1 MAMDIRKIKKLIEL
15 VQESGISELE
25 VTEGEESVR
34 ISRYPAQVTAPS
46 VQHYVTNP
54 QTPLPPQAN
63 ANLSQD
69 NRPVSH
75 NQSSHSTKTL
85 AQAQAQAQNSRIDG
99 TPILSPMVG
108 TFYRAPS
115 PEAKDFVDIG
125 THVSQGDTLCVIEA
139 MKMMHQIQADVAG
152 TITAILVNSGD
163 TVEFDQPLF
172 VIG

>member
-34 ISRYPAQVTAPS
+34 ISRYPAQVSAPS

-54 QTPLPPQAN
+54 QTPLPPQAS

-75 NQSSHSTKTL
+75 SQSSHSTKT
-85 AQAQAQAQNSRIDG
+85 QAQNSRIDG

-115 PEAKDFVDIG
+115 PQAKGFVNIG